1 MRWGAGLPRRS
12 GKRDPEFTASPGT
25 TGVGMEEATATYGGN
40 GSELRRVRGVR
51 GTRRTYLLFPQEERC
66 IFHQR
71 ILTPTRVSD
80 GAPPQFTSHFSSE
93 STSPATFLYYTSA
106 PKFQQRRRG
115 EPQGTRRGEP
125 QGAPRRRGEPQGAR
139 RGEPQGAPRRRGEPQ
154 GAPFCSTLGGSVCGF
169 AFPGLPTFP
178 WRSPALPCVQSGI
191 PRVTNRTAVV
201 GLEKWQVRAAAA
213 RGAIHAGAAVQ
224 WAAPPLEAAEGALC
238 EVVDAGRAASDTL
251 TALAKIK
258 RSVCSA
264 ALAFAF
270 CGLQVLRM
278 PRTHTSGAPKPP
290 SRGSPFIPLKLSVEM
305 KFLPGPFPARLG
317 RAPT

>member
-1 MRWGAGLPRRS
+1 MEGMDQNCAACAACAA
-12 GKRDPEFTASPGT
+12 RDGRIFYFHKKNVVYFTSAFSHPPAFQTVPLHSSPAIFPASPHRPQSFST
-25 TGVGMEEATATYGGN
+25 T
-40 GSELRRVRGVR
+40 
-51 GTRRTYLLFPQEERC
+51 
-66 IFHQR
+66 
-71 ILTPTRVSD
+71 
-80 GAPPQFTSHFSSE
+80 PPRQSSTQ
-93 STSPATFLYYTSA
+93 SL
-106 PKFQQRRRG
+106 RRRG
-115 EPQGTRRGEP
+115 EPQGT
-125 QGAPRRRGEPQGAR
+125 R